1 MRSTREIKDDSFV
14 ALAFWADVEVF
25 FHWLTLVFF
34 LQTPPH
40 PGVSSLA
47 ELYWPQI
54 ASVLPTLCLHGEP
67 RMLSE
72 AHPTQ
77 DRECRWLPHR
87 SRLGGKVIMLQAPPE
102 EPKRQIARLT
112 VSHIKHS
119 GQTSAL
125 VQMLYWRVRLA
136 EPSCLT
142 ISRVL
147 NYHMGQ

>member
-1 MRSTREIKDDSFV
+1 MHSTRAIKDDSSV
-14 ALAFWADVEVF
+14 VLAFWEDVEVF

-47 ELYWPQI
+47 ELYWPQT

-87 SRLGGKVIMLQAPPE
+87 SRLGGKVIMLRAPPE
-102 EPKRQIARLT
+102 EPKDKLQGSLLATRDTAVKRLRLCKCC
-112 VSHIKHS
+112 IDES
-119 GQTSAL
+119 GWQNQ
-125 VQMLYWRVRLA
+125 V
-136 EPSCLT
+136 
-142 ISRVL
+142 VL
-147 NYHMGQ
+147 QYQEF